1 MAIFINLLGA
11 FPRPHRLRPGGGSLF
26 CRRNPLQ
33 NLNDL
38 TIKISLDN
46 LIL

>member
-11 FPRPHRLRPGGGSLF
+11 FPVLIGSDREVAASSAGEIHSKTLM
-26 CRRNPLQ
+26 N
-33 NLNDL
+33 L

-46 LIL
+46 FN